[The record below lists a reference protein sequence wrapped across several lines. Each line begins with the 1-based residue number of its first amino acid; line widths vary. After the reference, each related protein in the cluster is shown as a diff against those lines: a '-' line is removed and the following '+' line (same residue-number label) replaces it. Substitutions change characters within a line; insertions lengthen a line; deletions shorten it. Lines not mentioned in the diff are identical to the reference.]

1 MTTPIIIAC
10 CIVIPLVLLTVYGT
24 VRTSYT
30 DKKRKVYEEQEK
42 IRTYGDQINKETR
55 KNINK
60 KKNSSIKE
68 LNRIGLRSSVSV
80 YKTELSEHK
89 KMQFYNIDKIAN
101 NFSTY

>member
-10 CIVIPLVLLTVYGT
+10 CIVIPLSLLSVVFITEYK
-24 VRTSYT
+24 
-30 DKKRKVYEEQEK
+30 DKKRKAWKEEQEK

-55 KNINK
+55 KNINE

-80 YKTELSEHK
+80 YETEFSEHK